1 MFTKM
6 IKFVKTSINR
16 RLWVFGT
23 FTIDFIANFSSF
35 GYNAIFVG
43 TTQKFLILMLK
54 IWRWLSF
61 GKTYL
66 TTIIVPS
73 YYLEEVHKDGDQ
85 NDQ

>member
-23 FTIDFIANFSSF
+23 FTIDLIANFSSF
-35 GYNAIFVG
+35 GYRIS
-43 TTQKFLILMLK
+43 QKFLILMLK

-73 YYLEEVHKDGDQ
+73 YYLEEVHEDGDQ